1 MSPKYFMISNRILQ
15 DGDLANIRGPLTF
28 WLTDNANVRELKN
41 WNAVSANDFKSAVLQ
56 AADTL
61 N

>member
-28 WLTDNANVRELKN
+28 WLTDNANGRYLKN
-41 WNAVSANDFKSAVLQ
+41 WNSVSDRTVLVTEGL
-56 AADTL
+56 APGY
-61 N
+61 